1 MDYFY
6 YFFYYYK
13 KNMKCIKAL
22 KTNGKFKVGDIIRV
36 DNQKASNL
44 VGEFW
49 EYTSKSEWKKISKT
63 PKKKSSKK
71 VK

>member
-1 MDYFY
+1 
-6 YFFYYYK
+6 
-13 KNMKCIKAL
+13 MKCIKAL

-49 EYTSKSEWKKISKT
+49 EYTSKSEWKKISRT

-71 VK
+71 